1 MDNTT
6 QPVAFDGS
14 SETLNET
21 NLKGSFSEGLD
32 QQGSIV
38 KQKEAELKAMQDQIE
53 SYNQMVKQLAS
64 QREMAVKKLA
74 DMDTQIEKLDQI
86 LETERLYVEAKD
98 RELKNKRTQL
108 QTLKN
113 EENELKEKFN
123 SYKQDLNTASENL
136 SNSQLTEKQFKTKLM
151 ELEQFLTV
159 TNAAIDD
166 IEKAISIKDT
176 IKLSA
181 LSNQVLTPPP
191 LSINSLLMN
200 GLSSNSATSPVPVQ
214 MTQATINDNNDPV
227 FDSSTN
233 FDPFADDDPFDGDDP
248 FKSEEPN
255 FVLPEDDPFNP
266 SSSTTSRG
274 FIVAQNDP
282 FALQNPNRGGGF

>member
-14 SETLNET
+14 SETLNEAD
-21 NLKGSFSEGLD
+21 LKGSFSEGLD
-32 QQGSIV
+32 QQRSIV
-38 KQKEAELKAMQDQIE
+38 KQKEAELKGMQDQLE

-74 DMDTQIEKLDQI
+74 DMDTQIEKLNKI
-86 LETERLYVEAKD
+86 LETERQYVEAKD
-98 RELKNKRTQL
+98 KELKNKRTQL

-123 SYKQDLNTASENL
+123 HYKKDLGTATENL
-136 SNSQLTEKQFKTKLM
+136 SNTQLTERQVKTKLI
-151 ELEQFLTV
+151 ELEQFLTM

-181 LSNQVLTPPP
+181 LSNQPLTQPP

-200 GLSSNSATSPVPVQ
+200 GLNSNSTTSPVPGQV
-214 MTQATINDNNDPV
+214 TQTGTNDNNDPI

-248 FKSEEPN
+248 FKSDEPN
-255 FVLPEDDPFNP
+255 LVLPEDDPFNP
-266 SSSTTSRG
+266 SSSTASSG
-274 FIVAQNDP
+274 FIIAQNDP
-282 FALQNPNRGGGF
+282 FAPQASNRGGF

>member
-14 SETLNET
+14 SETLNEA
-21 NLKGSFSEGLD
+21 NLRGSFGEGLD

-74 DMDTQIEKLDQI
+74 DMDTQIEKLNKI

-98 RELKNKRTQL
+98 KELKNKRTQL

-123 SYKQDLNTASENL
+123 SYKQELNTATENL
-136 SNSQLTEKQFKTKLM
+136 SNSQLTEKQVKTKLI
-151 ELEQFLTV
+151 ELEQFLTA

-200 GLSSNSATSPVPVQ
+200 GLSSNSATSPLPGQ
-214 MTQATINDNNDPV
+214 MTQANIDNNDPV

-255 FVLPEDDPFNP
+255 LVLPEDDPFNP
-266 SSSTTSRG
+266 SSSTASSG
-274 FIVAQNDP
+274 FIIAQNDP
-282 FALQNPNRGGGF
+282 FALQTPNRGGGF